1 MISKFAKTPTMTCS
15 VATQDDFNDIY
26 DMYMDKNS
34 NKYLTYDPMSRENF
48 QPIFDRL
55 IQSGVLYVAKEN
67 NEVVGTYQLISKTDR
82 QAHVCYLGSFAV
94 KSSMRG
100 KGYGKEILSAIKKN
114 AIEKGKRRIELT
126 VDMNNL
132 GAIAL
137 YEKLGFLVEGVVKKS
152 YRLASTGEYYDEYLM
167 ALVIE

>member
-1 MISKFAKTPTMTCS
+1 MISKFAKTPTMTCN
-15 VATQDDFNDIY
+15 VATPDDFNDIY
-26 DMYMDKNS
+26 EMYMDKTS
-34 NKYLTYDPMSRENF
+34 NKYLTYDPMSRESF
-48 QPIFDRL
+48 QSIFNQL
-55 IQSGVLYVAKEN
+55 LQSGILFVAKEN
-67 NEVVGTYQLISKTDR
+67 NEMVGTYQLISKTDR
-82 QAHVCYLGSFAV
+82 QAHVYYLGSFVV
-94 KSSMRG
+94 KNSMQG

-114 AIEKGKRRIELT
+114 AIEKGKKRIELT

-137 YEKLGFLVEGVVKKS
+137 YEKMGFLVEGVVKKS